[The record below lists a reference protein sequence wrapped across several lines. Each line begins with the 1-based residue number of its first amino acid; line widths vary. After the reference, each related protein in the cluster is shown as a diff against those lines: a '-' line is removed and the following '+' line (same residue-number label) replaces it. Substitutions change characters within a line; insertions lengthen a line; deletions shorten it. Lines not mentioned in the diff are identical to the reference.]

1 MAPSLLF
8 RIFFLI
14 FFFTFI
20 IAIPIYFINEGFLL
34 FNSLSLSKKIE
45 WKKDSDQTY
54 PNLTV
59 CYAKFFDKE
68 KLEGK
73 VISPIIPS

>member
-45 WKKDSDQTY
+45 WKKDLDQTY

-73 VISPIIPS
+73 TFSYT